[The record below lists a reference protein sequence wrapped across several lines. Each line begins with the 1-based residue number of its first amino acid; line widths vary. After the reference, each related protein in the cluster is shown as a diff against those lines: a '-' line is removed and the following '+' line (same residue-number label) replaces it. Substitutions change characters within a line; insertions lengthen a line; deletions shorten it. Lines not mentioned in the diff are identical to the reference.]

1 MPSISPPNTIANF
14 LRQISSLPNPSDRAS
29 RLDSF
34 ISSLEDEMKKI
45 DAFKRE
51 LPLCM
56 LLLNDAIL
64 ALKDSTLQCASS
76 CSSPKSKPVLEEFL
90 SLNKDSSDQNE
101 KDEDCR
107 DKKEWMSSVQLW
119 KTDEFQNTQIKTKRN
134 EGWGYVAA
142 AEDRFQ
148 LCRKKNEERLFAG
161 FKSSSAA
168 FPAMA
173 AVKKEEKIESPIC
186 ALSLVTPSLKNT
198 REELV
203 SCVLRSSGNRATSTS
218 AADIQSNLRT
228 VLPPQQQPARKQRRC
243 WSPELHRRFENA
255 LQQLGGSQV
264 ATPKQIRELMQV
276 DGLTNDEVKSH
287 LQKYR
292 LHTRRLPSTPAGR
305 ATDQSPVVLGD
316 LWMSQDGCG
325 ESSKVSSSQSASPQ
339 GPLQFAGNGGYSTTG
354 GDSVEDEED
363 TKSESYDYWK
373 SQADTGKRCIKI

>member
-1 MPSISPPNTIANF
+1 MPSLSPPNTISHF
-14 LRQISSLPNPSDRAS
+14 LHQISSLSNPSDRAS
-29 RLDSF
+29 TLHSL
-34 ISSLEDEMKKI
+34 ITNLEDEMKKI

-64 ALKDSTLQCASS
+64 ALKDTSLQCASS
-76 CSSPKSKPVLEEFL
+76 CSSPKRKPVLEEFM
-90 SLNKDSSDQNE
+90 SLNKDSSDENE
-101 KDEDCR
+101 KEEDCR

-119 KTDEFQNTQIKTKRN
+119 KTDDLQNTQIKTKRN

-142 AEDRFQ
+142 AEDRIH
-148 LCRKKNEERLFAG
+148 RKKNEEGLFVG
-161 FKSSSAA
+161 FKPSSSA
-168 FPAMA
+168 FPALA

-186 ALSLVTPSLKNT
+186 ALSLVTPNLKTT
-198 REELV
+198 REESV

-228 VLPPQQQPARKQRRC
+228 ALPPQQQPARKQRRC

-292 LHTRRLPSTPAGR
+292 LHTRRLPTTPAAR
-305 ATDQSPVVLGD
+305 AADQSPVVLGD

-354 GDSVEDEED
+354 GYSMEDDED

-373 SQADTGKRCIKI
+373 SQAHTGKRCINI